1 MNALQKV
8 FEVLLPARA
17 GEALSDWE
25 KGKLVL
31 EHFSVK
37 TVSEELM
44 LEALVALLLNTPAPA
59 EEFSTLEPRISG
71 RIDELVG
78 IHVHMNEDCLQDVRS
93 WLEAGMTMPYVKARI
108 ETQRTIAA

>member
-8 FEVLLPARA
+8 FEVLLPARI
-17 GEALSDWE
+17 GETLSDWE
-25 KGKLVL
+25 RGKLVL

-37 TVSEELM
+37 VVSEELM
-44 LEALVALLLNTPAPA
+44 LEALIMLLLSTPAPA
-59 EEFSTLEPRISG
+59 EEFSAFESRISG

-93 WLEAGMTMPYVKARI
+93 WLEEGATMPQVKARI
-108 ETQRTIAA
+108 EAQRTIAA